1 MRASP
6 WITGLAGA
14 LLVLAGSGCGEEGSG
29 GRGAATGDTVV
40 VVSEPT
46 VAATVTA
53 IADEFVR
60 LYPGHRVR
68 VETGG
73 ARDAMGALFAATAQ
87 VAVIGR
93 EISDEER
100 AAALRGRIAIEA
112 TRWARDG
119 LAIVVNPSNPID
131 RIAFDDL
138 RGIYSGNVVSW
149 ATLGGAER
157 HIVPVVQRTET
168 GTTQFFVDRV
178 LAGEPLRAPAVEAD
192 DDSSVA
198 ARVARDPAAIGFVS
212 LPFATQGV
220 KALAVSPVK
229 GMPYVDLDAQTV
241 YEGRYPL
248 TRYENVVLRT
258 PSSPGAEDL
267 NTFLCSTDGQRK
279 VMEAGYVPVAV
290 PVHFT
295 HRAPT
300 LPSH

>member
-6 WITGLAGA
+6 WIAGLVVS
-14 LLVLAGSGCGEEGSG
+14 LLVLAGFGCGEEGAG
-29 GRGAATGDTVV
+29 GRSQAAGDTVV
-40 VVSEPT
+40 VVAEPSMAPT
-46 VAATVTA
+46 VRA
-53 IADEFVR
+53 IADEYVR

-68 VETGG
+68 VEAGD

-100 AAALRGRIAIEA
+100 AAAIKAKIEIEA

-119 LAIVVNPSNPID
+119 LAIVVHPSNPID
-131 RIAFDDL
+131 RIALDDL
-138 RGIYSGNVVSW
+138 RQIYSGKLVSW
-149 ATLGGAER
+149 AALGGTDR
-157 HIVPVVQRTET
+157 RIVPVVQRTET

-178 LAGEPLRAPAVEAD
+178 LAGERFNAPAVVAD
-192 DDSSVA
+192 DDSSAA
-198 ARVARDPAAIGFVS
+198 ARVASDPSAIGFVS
-212 LPFATQGV
+212 LPFASQGV

-229 GMPYVDLDAQTV
+229 VMPYVDLDPQTV
-241 YEGRYPL
+241 YEASYPL

-258 PSSPGAEDL
+258 PSSTGAEDL

-279 VMEAGYVPVAV
+279 VLEAGYVPVAV
-290 PVHFT
+290 PVRFT

>member
-6 WITGLAGA
+6 WITGLAGC
-14 LLVLAGSGCGEEGSG
+14 LLVLAGSGCGEEETG
-29 GRGAATGDTVV
+29 GRGGAADTVV

-46 VAATVTA
+46 VASTVQTV
-53 IADEFVR
+53 ADEFVR
-60 LYPGHRVR
+60 LYPGHRIR
-68 VETGG
+68 VQSGG

-100 AAALRGRIAIEA
+100 DAARRGRIAIEA
-112 TRWARDG
+112 TRWAKDG
-119 LAIVVNPSNPID
+119 LAIVVHASNPVG

-138 RGIYSGNVVSW
+138 REIYSGKLISW
-149 ATLGGAER
+149 AALGGADR
-157 HIVPVVQRTET
+157 RIVPVVQRTET

-178 LAGEPLRAPAVEAD
+178 LAGDSLTAPAIVAD

-198 ARVARDPAAIGFVS
+198 DRVARDPAAIGFVS
-212 LPFATQGV
+212 LPFATRGGV
-220 KALAVSPVK
+220 KALAVSPAK
-229 GMPYVDLDAQTV
+229 GLAYVDLDAQTV
-241 YEGRYPL
+241 YEGSYPL

-258 PSSPGAEDL
+258 PSSRGAEDL

-279 VMEAGYVPVAV
+279 VLDAGYVPAAV
-290 PVHFT
+290 TVHFT

>member
-6 WITGLAGA
+6 WITGLAGC
-14 LLVLAGSGCGEEGSG
+14 LLVLAGSGCGEEGTG

-40 VVSEPT
+40 VVSEPEMART
-46 VAATVTA
+46 VRA

-60 LYPGHRVR
+60 QYPGNRVR
-68 VETGG
+68 VEAGG

-100 AAALRGRIAIEA
+100 DAARRGRIAIEA

-119 LAIVVNPSNPID
+119 LAMVVHPSNPVET
-131 RIAFDDL
+131 IAFDDL
-138 RGIYSGNVVSW
+138 HEIYSGKLTSW
-149 ATLGGAER
+149 AALGGNDR
-157 HIVPVVQRTET
+157 RIVPVVQRTET

-178 LAGEPLRAPAVEAD
+178 LAGERFTAPAVVAD

-212 LPFATQGV
+212 LPFASQGV
-220 KALAVSPVK
+220 KALAVSAVK

-258 PSSPGAEDL
+258 PSSTGAEDL

-279 VMEAGYVPVAV
+279 VLEAGYVPVAV
-290 PVHFT
+290 PIHFT

>member
-1 MRASP
+1 MRARP
-6 WITGLAGA
+6 WITGLAGF
-14 LLVLAGSGCGEEGSG
+14 LLVLAGSGCGEEGTG
-29 GRGAATGDTVV
+29 GRGAAAGDTVV

-46 VAATVTA
+46 VAGVVQKT
-53 IADEFVR
+53 ADEYVR

-93 EISDEER
+93 EVSDEER
-100 AAALRGRIAIEA
+100 EAARRGRIAIEA
-112 TRWARDG
+112 TRWAKDG
-119 LAIVVNPSNPID
+119 LAIVVHPSNPVD

-138 RGIYSGNVVSW
+138 RGIYAGKLISW
-149 ATLGGAER
+149 AALGGSDR
-157 HIVPVVQRTET
+157 RIVPVVQNTET

-178 LAGEPLRAPAVEAD
+178 LAGERFTAPAIVAD

-198 ARVARDPAAIGFVS
+198 ARVAQDPAAIGFVS

-241 YEGRYPL
+241 HEGRYPL

-258 PSSPGAEDL
+258 PSSQGAEDL

-279 VMEAGYVPVAV
+279 VLEAGYVPASV
-290 PVHFT
+290 PVRFT

-300 LPSH
+300 LSAH